1 MDESALSKHS
11 VAELKDMLRSQG
23 LPVSGNKS
31 LLIQRLVSTEA
42 SAEKVWDEIN
52 DAPAM
57 KKTASMKNLSLEE
70 EDFESPLTFKQRMST
85 TVYGPLNLGGLVAI
99 GLALIMVTATIFV
112 IQPAWLGFER
122 DYDYELI
129 DFDQTQARNFAQDL
143 VDLGHPD
150 WEGRMSG
157 SDEEAN
163 TSQYISERFQEMG
176 YDAEINEFQVPMH
189 SIDSEPSFRLC
200 VRGALSLACEGV
212 IISGGSQITPFQH
225 RVDYVIQGF
234 SGQSEYMFDED
245 ITVTDLGNGT
255 DEALWQSATG
265 TIGYVRGDSSK
276 LGNTELYSNA
286 ASNDL
291 AGLISVNKNYNC
303 GKIEGNDCVPIFK
316 GTNYD
321 ALVEANGGS
330 IPTDI
335 PFISMSKDAGEIF
348 ETMVINSTGAPAS
361 IELIIDVTN
370 DQELTIYV
378 PCGTIQGRTS
388 ELVIAGGHHDT
399 VYHGQ
404 GAVDDTSG
412 TSSILEMAR
421 QIAEVVNETG
431 TPERTI
437 RFCTWGGEEE
447 GLWGSRAYVEQMQ
460 SSLSDNLRLYI
471 NLDMNHVDADF
482 SERGNS
488 LRLFTNN
495 EDDYG
500 HIVRITDLY
509 KQERSEI
516 ADKYDIQ
523 FSLLDGAQ
531 GDENQM
537 PCNSDHCPF
546 VYDLNGKNGRAVVC
560 YGSGSWEYHTYL
572 DSMDRFNEE
581 SLAISTTVYGTYM
594 RLLAYDL
601 SV

>member
-200 VRGALSLACEGV
+200 VQGFGGFSPCDGAVAFN
-212 IISGGSQITPFQH
+212 SQITPFQH

-348 ETMVINSTGAPAS
+348 ETMVINSTDDPAS

-421 QIAEVVNETG
+421 QIAEVVNKTG

>member
-57 KKTASMKNLSLEE
+57 KETASMKNLSLEE

>member
-1 MDESALSKHS
+1 
-11 VAELKDMLRSQG
+11 MLRSQG

-200 VRGALSLACEGV
+200 VRGALSLACEGL
-212 IISGGSQITPFQH
+212 IFSGDSQITPFQH

>member
-1 MDESALSKHS
+1 MDETKLSQHS
-11 VAELKDMLRSQG
+11 VAELKEMLRSKG
-23 LPVSGNKS
+23 LAVSGRKAE
-31 LLIQRLVSTEA
+31 LIARLSDSSPLQKQPNSQVLSSENT
-42 SAEKVWDEIN
+42 
-52 DAPAM
+52 
-57 KKTASMKNLSLEE
+57 LSLE
-70 EDFESPLTFKQRMST
+70 DDDRQAGDLTFKQRMGVQ
-85 TVYGPLNLGGLVAI
+85 VYGPLNVGAVIAI
-99 GLALIMVTATIFV
+99 AMAVLMVTATILVFK
-112 IQPAWLGFER
+112 PTWLGFER
-122 DYDYELI
+122 QYDYELI
-129 DFDQTQARNFAQDL
+129 DFDQDQARNYAQDL
-143 VDLGHPD
+143 VNLGHPD

-157 SDEEAN
+157 TIEETN
-163 TSQYISERFQEMG
+163 TSQYILDKLEDMG
-176 YDAEINEFQVPMH
+176 YTPQNNEFQVPMH
-189 SIDSEPSFRLC
+189 HVNSEPSFRLC
-200 VRGALSLACEGV
+200 VRGVLGQSTPCEGL
-212 IISGGSQITPFQH
+212 GAFGSQVTAFQH
-225 RVDYVIQGF
+225 RSDYVIQGF
-234 SGQSEYMFDED
+234 SGQSEYMFNEE
-245 ITVTDLGNGT
+245 ISVTDLGNGT
-255 DEALWQSATG
+255 DEALWQTATG

-276 LGNTELYSNA
+276 VGNTELYSNA
-286 ASNDL
+286 AINDL

-330 IPTDI
+330 LPTEI
-335 PFISMSKDAGEIF
+335 PFISMSKDAGDIF
-348 ETMVINSTGAPAS
+348 ETLVINSTEPAS

-370 DQELTIYV
+370 DQERSIYV
-378 PCGTIQGRTS
+378 PCGTIEGRTS
-388 ELVIAGGHHDT
+388 EVVIAGAHHDT

-412 TSSILEMAR
+412 TASVLEMAR
-421 QIAEVVNETG
+421 QIAEIINETG

-447 GLWGSRAYVEQMQ
+447 GLWGSRAYVAQMQ
-460 SSLSDNLRLYI
+460 SSLRDNLRLYI

-482 SERGNS
+482 ANRGNS
-488 LRLFTNN
+488 LQLFTNN
-495 EDDYG
+495 KDDYG

-531 GDENQM
+531 GEPDQM

-546 VYDLNGKNGRAVVC
+546 VYDLGSKNGRAAVC

-572 DSMDRFNEE
+572 DTMDRFNEE
-581 SLAISTTVYGTYM
+581 SLSVSSTVYGTYI

-601 SV
+601 DA

>member
-1 MDESALSKHS
+1 
-11 VAELKDMLRSQG
+11 
-23 LPVSGNKS
+23 
-31 LLIQRLVSTEA
+31 
-42 SAEKVWDEIN
+42 
-52 DAPAM
+52 
-57 KKTASMKNLSLEE
+57 
-70 EDFESPLTFKQRMST
+70 
-85 TVYGPLNLGGLVAI
+85 
-99 GLALIMVTATIFV
+99 
-112 IQPAWLGFER
+112 FER

-129 DFDQTQARNFAQDL
+129 EFDQDQARNFAQDL
-143 VDLGHPD
+143 VDLGHPE

-157 SDEEAN
+157 TVEETN
-163 TSQYISERFQEMG
+163 TSQYISQKFQEMG
-176 YDAEINEFQVPMH
+176 YAAEINEFQVPMH
-189 SIDSEPSFRLC
+189 HVNSEPSFQLC
-200 VRGALSLACEGV
+200 VQGLGGFSPCDGPAAF
-212 IISGGSQITPFQH
+212 GSQVTTFQH

-234 SGQSEYMFDED
+234 SGQSEYMFNED

-255 DEALWQSATG
+255 DEALWQTATG
-265 TIGYVRGDSSK
+265 TIGYVRGDSSRV
-276 LGNTELYSNA
+276 GNTELYSNA
-286 ASNDL
+286 AINDL
-291 AGLISVNKNYNC
+291 AGIISVNKNYNC

-335 PFISMSKDAGEIF
+335 PFITMSKDAGEIF
-348 ETMVINSTGAPAS
+348 ETMVINSSEPAS

-370 DQELTIYV
+370 DQERSIYA

-404 GAVDDTSG
+404 GAIDDTSG
-412 TSSILEMAR
+412 SSSILEMAR
-421 QIAEVVNETG
+421 QIAEVINQTG

-482 SERGNS
+482 SNRGNS

-495 EDDYG
+495 EDDYE

-516 ADKYDIQ
+516 ASNYDIQ
-523 FSLLDGAQ
+523 FSLLNGPQ
-531 GDENQM
+531 GDANEM

-572 DSMDRFNEE
+572 DTMDRFNEE
-581 SLAISTTVYGTYM
+581 SLAISTTIYGTYM